1 VSVAHEN
8 NPDLRT
14 RGASHGAPARRAAFR
29 LLLSSAFFALM
40 AAGTKVVTRRLP
52 GPEVALVRFLAGTL
66 VVAVAVALRHANLRP
81 RRWRW
86 LLARGLFGGSAVV
99 MYFASI
105 RLAPVSVATLLNQ
118 TQPVFTMLFSWL
130 LLREQPRR
138 IALVALVLTLAGVA
152 AIVGVRH
159 LTLDSWRGELLGV
172 ASAIGS
178 GIAITSVRASRRA
191 STDGTPPE
199 TTWSVFFSFTL
210 LGALVTLPTALP
222 PFGHWLSPTPNEWAL
237 LGGVAATS
245 VAAQVIM
252 TEAIGHLTG
261 VQSGIISQL
270 TVPMTVAVGTL
281 FLGEQLTLSFLIG
294 ATLIIA
300 GVTLTIAA
308 ASRARAR
315 ATVARDIVI
324 S

>member
-1 VSVAHEN
+1 MVAVSSEN
-8 NPDLRT
+8 KL
-14 RGASHGAPARRAAFR
+14 SHAADARRAGFR

-40 AAGTKVVTRRLP
+40 ATGTKVVTRRLP
-52 GPEVALVRFLAGTL
+52 GPEVALVRFLAGIV
-66 VVAVAVALRHANLRP
+66 VVALVVALRHASLRP
-81 RRWRW
+81 RRWGW
-86 LLARGLFGGSAVV
+86 LLARGVFGGTSVV
-99 MYFASI
+99 LYFASI
-105 RLAPVSVATLLNQ
+105 SAAPVSVATLLNQ

-138 IALVALVLTLAGVA
+138 VALAALALTLAGVA

-159 LTLDSWRGELLGV
+159 LTLGSWRGELLGV

-178 GIAITSVRASRRA
+178 GIAVTSVRASRRA

-199 TTWSVFFSFTL
+199 TTWSVFFSFTF
-210 LGALVTLPTALP
+210 LGALVTLPTTLP
-222 PFGHWLSPTPNEWAL
+222 PFGQWLTPTTGEWAL
-237 LGGVAATS
+237 LAGVALTS

-270 TVPMTVAVGTL
+270 TVPMTVAIGLL
-281 FLGEQLTLSFLIG
+281 FLGERLTLSFVIG
-294 ATLIIA
+294 AALIVS

-308 ASRARAR
+308 AGARARAR
-315 ATVARDIVI
+315 ATAARDIII